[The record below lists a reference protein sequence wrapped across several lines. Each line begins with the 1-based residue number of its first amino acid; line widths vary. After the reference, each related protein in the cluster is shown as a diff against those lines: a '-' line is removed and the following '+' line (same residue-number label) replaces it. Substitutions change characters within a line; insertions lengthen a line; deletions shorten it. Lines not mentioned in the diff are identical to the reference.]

1 MKLLNIILLLIII
14 WVPIYWGISGGSPLY
29 MRDLDGKLRRIP
41 GTRSSLDIPMIFVG
55 IFMTIFGIMNI
66 INY

>member
-1 MKLLNIILLLIII
+1 MLIII
-14 WVPIYWGISGGSPLY
+14 WGPIYWGITGGGPLY

-41 GTRSSLDIPMIFVG
+41 GTKSPLDIPMIFIGIFATIVG
-55 IFMTIFGIMNI
+55 IISI

>member
-1 MKLLNIILLLIII
+1 MKLLNIIILLIII
-14 WVPIYWGISGGSPLY
+14 WCPILWGITGGGPLY

-41 GTRSSLDIPMIFVG
+41 GTRSPLDIPMIVIG
-55 IFMTIFGIMNI
+55 ICMTILGIINI